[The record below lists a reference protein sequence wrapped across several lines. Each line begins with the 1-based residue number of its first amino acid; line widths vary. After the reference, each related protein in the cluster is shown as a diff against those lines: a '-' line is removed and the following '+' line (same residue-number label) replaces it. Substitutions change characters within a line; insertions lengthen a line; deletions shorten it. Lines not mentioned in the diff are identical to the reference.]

1 MAKLSLNF
9 IQSNSFPNLKYW
21 MNRYLSHEL
30 FVIVHDSYYMRHKYY
45 LLLLGLLLISQKSSL
60 MVR

>member
-1 MAKLSLNF
+1 
-9 IQSNSFPNLKYW
+9 